1 MQKSAIRSLHRFIL
15 AFGLAFGLLPAIEQT
30 ASCADCESDNLPGI
44 KKAFQTF
51 NEQCTK
57 QLADGSGQ
65 RNACFASNTYNKI
78 LPIMKALGKDDRF
91 GSNSRI
97 LSAGETQNGSV
108 IAGVSR
114 GYQTIAPLDKDSMI
128 VKFAKTDGGGGVLVK
143 ICSVSEDGS
152 MKRVGTIS
160 FAENNEAAEK
170 AAVLSGVRGTMVR
183 IDVAG
188 LGGVGKRL
196 QYKLTS
202 N

>member
-1 MQKSAIRSLHRFIL
+1 
-15 AFGLAFGLLPAIEQT
+15 
-30 ASCADCESDNLPGI
+30 
-44 KKAFQTF
+44 
-51 NEQCTK
+51 
-57 QLADGSGQ
+57 
-65 RNACFASNTYNKI
+65 
-78 LPIMKALGKDDRF
+78 MKALGKDDRF